1 MRRLALAF
9 VACFC
14 FLFAQAAFLKDV
26 PMTLTQP
33 DGTIL
38 RCLAS
43 GDEFFNYLHDANG
56 YTIIQHPVTGYYVYA
71 DKKDGK
77 LVATDFV
84 AGKYDPANKHLAPYN
99 LISPEEWR
107 AKRKAWEVP
116 DTHPANRDFIPNH
129 GTLNNISI
137 FIRFSD
143 DGEFTNTFSSIN
155 NMFNNE
161 TEGAVSMINYFRSAS
176 YGAIEIPSH
185 FYPRNNGE
193 TIISYKDTYPRNY
206 FQPYNASTNPNGYNG
221 NDERRLR
228 EFGLLQRAVEYV
240 NRNSPIP
247 ANLDIDYDNDGFVDN
262 VCFIVKGDVGAWS
275 SLLWP
280 HNWRLYDRN
289 VTINGKR
296 VYKYTLHLADA
307 ANYFNTST
315 LCHEMNHTLGAPD
328 LYHYDDL
335 TLEPIAE
342 WDLMAINSTPPQ
354 HMGAYMKMKYGHWI
368 DEIPE
373 ITQAGT
379 YTLNPISSPTPEN
392 VAYKIA
398 TEDPTQ
404 YYVLEYRNTSTPFE
418 SGLPGSGLL
427 IYRIDTRFEGNSDYN
442 PSEDIYDEIY
452 IFRTNGSLS
461 SNGNSSTAFFSSSS
475 RRTEFSPS
483 TNPYPFFSDGTLDNN
498 IRIYDITSA
507 GSTISFKYGTV
518 ALCNPPTDFD
528 VTSNERNA
536 MLTWDDAYNA
546 QSYNV
551 YRNDNLIANI
561 STTNYTDAYL
571 SYGTHEYFIKSVDVQ
586 GRLSTATESELAVIC
601 PISSNLSATME
612 NDNVVLTWDE
622 PEWVYPEFPLNTLT
636 YGTQSAGNSYLTWEN
651 GGVYWGHRHLAEDI
665 SSFDGMK
672 LYSIDFY
679 ANNSGKYQLLVF
691 KGSTISEGD
700 TFPSEQVLCQTLTV
714 SSSGWHSID
723 LNEPLIIDSEQDLW
737 LFMHDY
743 ECIPNLIVN
752 ICNASGTN
760 GCYYSTD
767 LSENIY
773 HDYNNYAFL
782 FKAHLTDGTYTYNL
796 YDNGTLL
803 NEGSP
808 ITDKSY
814 TTRNVTGNTIHHY
827 TVSVNYSGG
836 ESTPSNK
843 ASLVIGT
850 HTLGNLNLGNN
861 DRMTIT
867 ENSTLTVTGTLSCT
881 NSDHLIIEN
890 GAQLINNSNGVKAT
904 VKKNIAP
911 YTASRGGWHLIAS
924 PITENITQS
933 SGNGLFSNTYDIYSY
948 DQSEELQWR
957 NIKAQSFALKNKGGY
972 LYANSDNPTISFSG
986 TIVGYT
992 SSTPLSYNANV
1003 TGKGFNLIGNPYP
1016 CNANVNRS
1024 FYILNADG
1032 SDFIIGSN
1040 PVPPCAAILVQAQG
1054 ANQRVTFS
1062 KASSKSSPSITL
1074 SIMHAEDNTVLDK
1087 VRINLDSDE
1096 SLEKY
1101 TIRESCTKLFI
1112 PQNGQDFAVAS
1123 ANGVNEMP
1131 ISFKAAQ
1138 DGTHVLSLEVENAE
1152 IGYLHL
1158 IDNLTGKDID
1168 LLTTPS
1174 YTFEANTS
1182 DPAERFRI
1190 TIE

>member
-1 MRRLALAF
+1 
-9 VACFC
+9 
-14 FLFAQAAFLKDV
+14 
-26 PMTLTQP
+26 MTLAQP
-33 DGTIL
+33 DGAIL
-38 RCLAS
+38 HCFAS
-43 GDEFFNYLHDANG
+43 GDEYFNYLHDSNG
-56 YTIIQHPVTGYYVYA
+56 YTIMQHPVTGYYVYV
-71 DKKDGK
+71 DKQDGK
-77 LVATDFV
+77 LVATDYIV
-84 AGKYDPANKHLAPYN
+84 DKHDPASKHLKPYN
-99 LISPEEWR
+99 LISPGEWQ
-107 AKRKAWEVP
+107 KRRKSWEAPEMCPKNP
-116 DTHPANRDFIPNH
+116 DFNPNH
-129 GTLNNISI
+129 GTLNNIAI
-137 FIRFSD
+137 FICFAD
-143 DGEFTNTFSSIN
+143 DNNFTNTYSSID
-155 NMFNNE
+155 NMFNDE
-161 TEGAVSMINYFRSAS
+161 TEGAVSMISYFRSVS
-176 YGAIEIPSH
+176 YGAIEIPTH
-185 FYPRNNGE
+185 FYPGHNRE
-193 TIISYKDTYPRNY
+193 TIISYQDIYPKNY
-206 FQPYNASTNPNGYNG
+206 FQPYNATTNPNGYNG

-240 NRNSPIP
+240 NTNYPIP

-280 HNWRLYDRN
+280 HHWSLYDRN

-296 VYKYTLHLADA
+296 VYKYTLHLSDA

-335 TLEPIAE
+335 TLEPIAN

-354 HMGAYMKMKYGHWI
+354 HCGAYMKMKYGHWI

-404 YYVLEYRNTSTPFE
+404 FYVLEYRNTSTPFE

-427 IYRIDTRFEGNSDYN
+427 IYRIDTRFEGDAYYN
-442 PSEDIYDEIY
+442 PSEDIYDEVY
-452 IFRTNGSLS
+452 IFRPNGSYS
-461 SNGNSSTAFFSSSS
+461 SDGNSSIAFFSSSS

-498 IRIYDITSA
+498 IRIYNITSA
-507 GSTISFKYGTV
+507 GSSISFNYGTV
-518 ALCNPPTDFD
+518 ALCPPPTDLD
-528 VTSNERNA
+528 VTSNDRNA
-536 MLTWDDAYNA
+536 ILTWDAAYNA

-561 STTNYTDAYL
+561 STTNYTDPNL
-571 SYGTHEYFIKSVDVQ
+571 SYGAHEYFIKSVDVQ

-601 PISSNLSATME
+601 PIPSNLSATME
-612 NDNVVLTWDE
+612 NGDVVLTWDD
-622 PEWVYPEFPLNTLT
+622 PEWVYPELPLNTLT
-636 YGTQSAGNSYLTWEN
+636 YGTQSPINAYLTWEH

-679 ANNSGKYQLLVF
+679 AYNPGRYQLFVY
-691 KGSTISEGD
+691 KGSTITEGD
-700 TFPSEQVLCQTLTV
+700 TIPSEQVLCQPLTI

-723 LNEPLIIDSEQDLW
+723 LNEPLIIDGEQDLW
-737 LFMHDY
+737 LFMHDS
-743 ECIPNLIVN
+743 ERIPNIIINV
-752 ICNASGTN
+752 CNATGTN

-773 HDYNNYAFL
+773 HNYNNYAFL
-782 FKAHLTDGTYTYNL
+782 FKAYLTEGTYTYNL
-796 YDNGTLL
+796 YDNGALM
-803 NEGSP
+803 NDGSP
-808 ITDKSY
+808 ITDITY
-814 TTRNVTGNTIHHY
+814 TARNVTINAIHQY
-827 TVSVNYSGG
+827 TVSANYIGG

-850 HTLGNLNLGNN
+850 HTVDILILGNN

-881 NSDHLIIEN
+881 HSDQLIIEN

-904 VKKNIAP
+904 VKKNITP
-911 YTASRGGWHLIAS
+911 YTANHNGWHLIAS
-924 PITENITQS
+924 PITESITQS
-933 SGNGLFSNTYDIYSY
+933 SGNGLFSNTYDLYSY
-948 DQSEELQWR
+948 NQSEELQWR
-957 NIKAQSFALKNKGGY
+957 NIKAQSFALNNKGGY
-972 LYANSDNPTISFSG
+972 LYANSGNPSISFSG
-986 TIVGYT
+986 TLVGST
-992 SSTPLSYNANV
+992 SSTPLNYNANV
-1003 TGKGFNLIGNPYP
+1003 TGKGFNLVGNPYP

-1024 FYILNADG
+1024 FYVLNADG
-1032 SDFIIGSN
+1032 SDFILGSN

-1054 ANQRVTFS
+1054 ANQSVTFS
-1062 KASSKSSPSITL
+1062 KASSKSSPSLTL
-1074 SIMHAEDNTVLDK
+1074 SVMQGDAEDNAVLDR

-1101 TIRESCTKLFI
+1101 SMREDNAKLFI
-1112 PQNGQDFAVAS
+1112 PQNGQDLAVAS
-1123 ANGVNEMP
+1123 ANGLNEMP
-1131 ISFKAAQ
+1131 ISFKAVQ
-1138 DGTHVLSLEVENAE
+1138 DGTYVLSLEVENAE

-1158 IDNLTGKDID
+1158 IDNLTSEDID

-1174 YTFEANTS
+1174 YTFDTQRNSITS
-1182 DPAERFRI
+1182 RFRLVF
-1190 TIE
+1190 EAE